1 MAVDLAGKVIDSDGD
16 PKASLT
22 VDLWEAATWE
32 TYKDGGS
39 GARTATAT
47 TDADG
52 LWAFTGQDITKTWL
66 VAVLDGTGKYFLIDS
81 RNSIQLTKAD
91 FITDINTNTINEHT
105 SGSGVTIDG
114 LIIKDSM
121 VLDTALK
128 AGRDSDNL
136 IDFATTDNKIIFR
149 VEGVNE
155 VELVQNALSP
165 VTSDGVALG
174 TTSLMWS
181 DLFVASGGVLNF
193 NNGDVTITHSS
204 NTLTVAGG
212 TLAAAAVTGTTIDA
226 TTDFTIG
233 DTVVTDGVITD
244 STGLQLAADLDIDG
258 AADISG
264 DLTLSA
270 GGDGALRFSAASS
283 IKILDNS
290 STALV
295 IEEADNAYITF
306 VTTNGSEAITVA
318 KATTF
323 SSTIAAAT
331 GSTIGNLT
339 LANGSITDSGGAL
352 DFGNETLTTTGAV
365 DFGAATVDSLS
376 VSDGNITNVGD
387 IALDTISADGSTI
400 TITGNTTFADGAYD
414 FNIASHDGTNGLAL
428 AGTVVTTT
436 AAELN
441 LIDGGTAR
449 GTTAIADG
457 DGVLINDGGTM
468 RMTTVETLATYME
481 SEINAFSL
489 ATTFSNTLTV
499 GVDDT
504 GYDVKFF
511 GATTG
516 AYLLYD
522 ESADRLVL
530 NQGTEDGSILD
541 LQSSDVSQAAT
552 SVADAATFGDMQK
565 RVGGSGGLFIRGFSE
580 ALEGVVIEAYCAS
593 DNDDKTTGAGAP
605 LVFFANKVSG
615 TSRGAQGSDANICVM
630 YTFDTCR
637 FIFDAEGDFHYDGSL
652 EPFADE
658 FDDAHLVRALDYVRE
673 AKGTKGLIRSR
684 WDDFVKYSENTLIEL
699 GILGDTIENGGLIN
713 MTGLQRL
720 HNSAIWQG
728 HTRQQEMQERIEAL
742 ETKLLALEGGS

>member
-565 RVGGSGGLFIRGFSE
+565 RVGGSGGLFIRGFT
-580 ALEGVVIEAYCAS
+580 ADLEGLVLEAYS
-593 DNDDKTTGAGAP
+593 VNDNTAKTTGAGAP
-605 LVFFANKVSG
+605 LEFFANKVSG

-630 YTFDTCR
+630 YTMDTCR
-637 FIFDAEGDFHYDGSL
+637 FIWDQEGSAHADVEWTTYAEHDDLALVAGMEQELLLHEDEAETERRHMLEQTGIIGKNSWHMEDGK
-652 EPFADE
+652 P
-658 FDDAHLVRALDYVRE
+658 RAMVNTTRL
-673 AKGTKGLIRSR
+673 AMLHHGALIQ
-684 WDDFVKYSENTLIEL
+684 V
-699 GILGDTIENGGLIN
+699 
-713 MTGLQRL
+713 
-720 HNSAIWQG
+720 A
-728 HTRQQEMQERIEAL
+728 ERIEVL
-742 ETKLLALEGGS
+742 ETKLLALQEAN